1 MAAPAVQNPP
11 APAESKSAKKKKAK
25 AVSRAESPAPASTP
39 AEKPSSVVGDAAQED
54 GESPYIRD
62 LQKNIRN
69 VNKKIQNISKT
80 DTVVAENK
88 DKSLDELVNLKIIN
102 ADQRASILNKPRLLT
117 QLAQYE
123 EQLAQYKKIDLEYRT
138 RAAEVKA
145 EVERALTQQHEKDK
159 SAAVAEIKSTAE
171 AESKKLLHSSLLVLS
186 QFLRLAAARRGDEHS
201 SELDENRAL
210 EGVLLQVYSG
220 DEEGVATMLKLVH
233 GSEERTKSVT
243 GDDLQ
248 TTFAQVKE
256 AAIAHAVPLI
266 PSGEEPAV
274 DSKAEIGT
282 DPTVAN
288 AGLTEIDAGT
298 DVALTNGNHTEEAA
312 HTAPA
317 NAEVADEAANASA
330 EATQW
335 DAGNASM
342 SASQEWV
349 KVPENPAETETAA
362 PDATPAAQANNT
374 QTNTQSWADDATENA
389 TDAPA
394 APADA
399 NDGFQSVPGRNRGRG
414 EGGWR
419 GRGNYRGRGNFRGE
433 GRGRGRGGRGRGGD
447 RGGDGPF
454 RGQQRRSDDAQ

>member
-25 AVSRAESPAPASTP
+25 AASRAESPAPASAP
-39 AEKPSSVVGDAAQED
+39 GEKPSSVAGDAAQED
-54 GESPYIRD
+54 GENSYIRD

-80 DTVVAENK
+80 DAVVAENK
-88 DKSLDELVNLKIIN
+88 DKSLDELVNLRIIN

-117 QLAQYE
+117 QLTQYE
-123 EQLAQYKKIDLEYRT
+123 EQLAQYKKIDQEYRT
-138 RAAEVKA
+138 RAAEIKA
-145 EVERALTQQHEKDK
+145 EVEKTLTQQHEKDK
-159 SAAVAEIKSTAE
+159 SEAVAEIKSAAE
-171 AESKKLLHSSLLVLS
+171 AESKKLLHDSLLVLS
-186 QFLRLAAARRGDEHS
+186 QFLRLAAARRGEEHS

-233 GSEERTKSVT
+233 GSDERTKSVT
-243 GDDLQ
+243 GEELQ
-248 TTFAQVKE
+248 ATFAQVKD
-256 AAIAHAVPLI
+256 AAIAHAVPLF

-274 DSKAEIGT
+274 ESAAEIGT

-312 HTAPA
+312 HTVPA

-330 EATQW
+330 EAAQW
-335 DAGNASM
+335 DTGNASM
-342 SASQEWV
+342 SVSQEWV
-349 KVPENPAETETAA
+349 KVPENPAETDTGL
-362 PDATPAAQANNT
+362 DATPTVPA
-374 QTNTQSWADDATENA
+374 NTQSWADDATDNA
-389 TDAPA
+389 ADAPA
-394 APADA
+394 TPTDA

-447 RGGDGPF
+447 RGGDGSF
-454 RGQQRRSDDAQ
+454 RAQQQRRGDDA